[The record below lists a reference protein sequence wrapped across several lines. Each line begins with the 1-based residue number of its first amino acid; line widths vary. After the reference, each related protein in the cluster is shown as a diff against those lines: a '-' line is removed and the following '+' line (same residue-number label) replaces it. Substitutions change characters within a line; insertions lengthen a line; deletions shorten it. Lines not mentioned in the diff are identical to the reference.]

1 MKKFKIAVTNAGGI
15 NQIGFIAVRGDFAS
29 DGKINGGDFIAHKR
43 ADADRQA
50 RDWADWN
57 SQFDNNQG
65 VAFLV
70 CRKTPRRGWVVVA
83 QF

>member
-1 MKKFKIAVTNAGGI
+1 MKAFKIAVTNMGGF
-15 NQIGFIAVRGDFAS
+15 NQVGRIAVRGDFAS

>member
-1 MKKFKIAVTNAGGI
+1 MKAFKVAVTNMGGF
-15 NQIGFIAVRGDFAS
+15 NQVGRIAVRGDFAS

-57 SQFDNNQG
+57 AQFDDQHG

>member
-1 MKKFKIAVTNAGGI
+1 MKAFKVAVTNMGGF
-15 NQIGFIAVRGDFAS
+15 NQVGRIAVRGDFAS

-50 RDWADWN
+50 KDCADWN
-57 SQFDNNQG
+57 AQFDKAG
-65 VAFLV
+65 IAFLV

>member
-1 MKKFKIAVTNAGGI
+1 MKAFKIAVTNMGGF
-15 NQIGFIAVRGDFAS
+15 NQVGRIAVRGDFAS
-29 DGKINGGDFIAHKR
+29 DGKIGGGDFITRKR
-43 ADADRQA
+43 VDADRQA

-57 SQFDNNQG
+57 SQFDDQQG
-65 VAFLV
+65 ISFLV

>member
-1 MKKFKIAVTNAGGI
+1 MKAFKVAVTNMGGW
-15 NQIGFIAVRGDFAS
+15 NHIGSICVKGDFVS
-29 DGKINGGDFIAHKR
+29 NGLVNGADFIAHKR
-43 ADADRQA
+43 VDADKFAQGS
-50 RDWADWN
+50 ADWS

>member
-1 MKKFKIAVTNAGGI
+1 MKKFKIAVTNMGGF
-15 NQIGFIAVRGDFAS
+15 NQVGKVAIKGDFAS

-43 ADADRQA
+43 VDADRQA
-50 RDWADWN
+50 QDWADWN
-57 SQFDNNQG
+57 SQFDNQHG

-70 CRKTPRRGWVVVA
+70 CRKTPRKGWVVVS